1 MSDSDFS
8 CCVGEYDSYRPH
20 YPDALFDY
28 LEQRFVLQP
37 SSMVIDAGAGTG
49 RVTDP
54 LAQRG
59 YHVIATDIST
69 EMLARVGPIEAAHMG
84 QVDRILAC
92 AESLAVLDGL
102 ADLWVSGHAFHWFEP
117 NTTLQEAARI
127 LKPGGGLAFFWN
139 NRDSA
144 KTPME
149 GEVKELVIRANPNYK
164 GHRDKNWL
172 DILKRSKDFTDIERA
187 HFPHTVEMTADT
199 YAGLWQ
205 SSSHIRGALDAVGLA
220 SFDREL
226 RRLISR
232 YHKDEK
238 FPIYYIVDTYSGR
251 RV

>member
-92 AESLAVLDGL
+92 AEPLAVLG
-102 ADLWVSGHAFHWFEP
+102 ARAPLWVGDLPFHWLDP
-117 NTTLQEAARI
+117 TTPLQEAAR
-127 LKPGGGLAFFWN
+127 
-139 NRDSA
+139 
-144 KTPME
+144 
-149 GEVKELVIRANPNYK
+149 
-164 GHRDKNWL
+164 
-172 DILKRSKDFTDIERA
+172 
-187 HFPHTVEMTADT
+187 
-199 YAGLWQ
+199 
-205 SSSHIRGALDAVGLA
+205 
-220 SFDREL
+220 
-226 RRLISR
+226 
-232 YHKDEK
+232 
-238 FPIYYIVDTYSGR
+238 
-251 RV
+251 